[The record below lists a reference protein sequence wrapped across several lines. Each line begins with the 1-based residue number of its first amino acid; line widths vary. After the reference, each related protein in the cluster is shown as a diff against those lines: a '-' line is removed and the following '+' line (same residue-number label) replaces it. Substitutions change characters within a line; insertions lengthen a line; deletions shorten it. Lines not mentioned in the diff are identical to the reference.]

1 MAAAEDS
8 VSTVIP
14 SRSRPHLVGKAVRSA
29 LGQTLQSNE
38 VLVVIDGPDDAT
50 VQELAQIGDPRLRVI
65 TLPESMGAPE
75 ARNVGVR
82 ESRGRWVAFLDDD
95 DEWMP
100 EKLQRQVEAAKG
112 SAFSSPVV
120 SCCLIART
128 AGSEFASPRRLP
140 APAELI
146 GDYLFLRRFSERGE
160 VRLQT
165 STLLMTKD
173 LLIKVPWR
181 RCVHD
186 EWDLLLRAAA
196 VQGVGL
202 AFVPEP
208 LAIWNADIG
217 RGRLSHTS
225 SWRATVDWLGSVRSL
240 VGPRAQASFLL
251 SAVSTWAYLEGDR
264 RAFVALLLEAVRY
277 GRPTPA
283 EVLMHVARWAL
294 PRRLRHPVKRTDG
307 GHR

>member
-100 EKLQRQVEAAKG
+100 EKLQRQVEAARA

-120 SCCLIART
+120 SCGLIARS
-128 AGSEFASPRRLP
+128 AEGESVWPKRAPV
-140 APAELI
+140 PAELI

-165 STLLMTKD
+165 STLLTTKD
-173 LLIKVPWR
+173 LLMKVPWR
-181 RCVHD
+181 KCAHD
-186 EWDLLLRAAA
+186 EWDLLLRAA
-196 VQGVGL
+196 VVPGVGL
-202 AFVPEP
+202 AFVPAP
-208 LAIWNADIG
+208 LAIWNADLG
-217 RGRLSHTS
+217 RDRLSHAG
-225 SWRATVDWLGSVRSL
+225 SWRATVDWLRSVQAL
-240 VGPRAQASFLL
+240 VTPRARANFLL
-251 SAVSTWAYLEGDR
+251 STVSHWALVEGDR
-264 RAFVALLLEAVRY
+264 SACVTLLSEAVRH

-283 EVLMHVARWAL
+283 EVLMHVARWTL
-294 PRRLRHPVKRTDG
+294 PRRLRHR
-307 GHR
+307 